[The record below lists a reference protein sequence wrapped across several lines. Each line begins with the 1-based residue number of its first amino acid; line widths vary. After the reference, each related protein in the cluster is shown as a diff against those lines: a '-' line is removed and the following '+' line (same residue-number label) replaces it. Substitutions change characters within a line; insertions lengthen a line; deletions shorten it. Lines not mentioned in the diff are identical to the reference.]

1 MKQLNDHMLDDGW
14 MLDAASGAAPRA
26 VRVLAACQSAIRPD
40 VHSRYRAAETTFGA
54 LLELTPT
61 TSLSPGA
68 LEAVLDQIDAEPPA
82 AQPIEIG
89 DNDPVLPAPLKREVN
104 RSVRKQWTRRIGGHS
119 EIVLDSLCEPGVK
132 ARLLSIPPGKGAPE
146 HGHDG
151 EELTL
156 VLSGSFHDGR
166 ASYGRGDTCHAGPEL
181 THSPRVDSEETC
193 ICFAVELGDLRP
205 THPALAAISRIF
217 GPIM

>member
-1 MKQLNDHMLDDGW
+1 MKQVNHHMLDDGW

-40 VHSRYRAAETTFGA
+40 VNSRYNAAETAFGV
-54 LLELTPT
+54 LLESAPT
-61 TSLSPGA
+61 AALSAGA
-68 LEAVLDQIDAEPPA
+68 LEAVLDQIDEDPGPPRVGF
-82 AQPIEIG
+82 G
-89 DNDPVLPAPLKREVN
+89 DEDPVLPAVLKREVN
-104 RSVRKQWTRRIGGHS
+104 RSVRKQWSRRIGGHS

-146 HGHDG
+146 HGHEG
-151 EELTL
+151 EEITL

-166 ASYGRGDTCHAGPEL
+166 ARYGRGDACHAGPEL
-181 THSPRVDSEETC
+181 VHTPRVDSEETC
-193 ICFAVELGDLRP
+193 ICFAVELGDLKP
-205 THPALAAISRIF
+205 THPALAAISRIL